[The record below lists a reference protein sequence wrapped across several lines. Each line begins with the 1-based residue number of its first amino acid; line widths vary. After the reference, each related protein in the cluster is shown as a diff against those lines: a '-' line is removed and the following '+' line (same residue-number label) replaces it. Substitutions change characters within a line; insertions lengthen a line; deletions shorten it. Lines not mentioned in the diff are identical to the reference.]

1 MRRIRETTAR
11 ASESGR
17 KLLIPYLVAGDPDLD
32 TTLALM
38 HDLVIR
44 GADIIELGVPFSDPS
59 GDGPVIQR
67 GVERALASATSLVKV
82 LQLVSRFRQ
91 QDALTPV
98 VLMGYLN
105 PVEIMGYE
113 AFVEAAAET
122 GVDGVLVVD
131 MPPAEAVDLGAM
143 LQGANIDLIFL
154 VAPTTSPARAKLI
167 AAQTSGYLYYVSLK
181 GVTGAALTDYDS
193 VQANI
198 ERLRGLTDLPIVI
211 GFGIRDANS
220 ARAMAALSDGVVIGS
235 ALVEQIATL
244 TDITDSAS
252 HIDDVAE
259 IISIVRNSIDNIK

>member
-59 GDGPVIQR
+59 ADGPVIQR
-67 GVERALASATSLVKV
+67 GVERALASATSIVKV

-105 PVEIMGYE
+105 PLEIMGYE

-131 MPPAEAVDLGAM
+131 MPPAEAVDLDAL
-143 LQGANIDLIFL
+143 LQGADIDLIFL

-198 ERLRGLTDLPIVI
+198 ERLRALTDLPIVI

-259 IISIVRNSIDNIK
+259 IISIVRTSIDNIK

>member
-143 LQGANIDLIFL
+143 LQGADIDLIFL
-154 VAPTTSPARAKLI
+154 VAPTTSPARARLI